1 MDGDLGA
8 LHGEQQATSVAAPSV
23 PSVRPPESIAML
35 CKRVIA
41 HPLGGPVALDLP
53 DLAGCYDYDL

>member
-1 MDGDLGA
+1 MDGDLGL
-8 LHGEQQATSVAAPSV
+8 LHGDQQASSVAAPSV
-23 PSVRPPESIAML
+23 PPGRAPESIAML
-35 CKRVIA
+35 CRRVIA